1 MNHSVEQNEAGD
13 AAYQRALKLA
23 QEMLPNGPVGIKMA
37 KKAINKGMEVRNILN
52 FNCKTKR
59 KQEPTRAQNKID
71 LIMLS

>member
-52 FNCKTKR
+52 FNCKTNR
-59 KQEPTRAQNKID
+59 NELNEIAHID
-71 LIMLS
+71 SILLF

>member
-52 FNCKTKR
+52 FNCKTNRKKNRTQKR
-59 KQEPTRAQNKID
+59 ENKH
-71 LIMLS
+71 